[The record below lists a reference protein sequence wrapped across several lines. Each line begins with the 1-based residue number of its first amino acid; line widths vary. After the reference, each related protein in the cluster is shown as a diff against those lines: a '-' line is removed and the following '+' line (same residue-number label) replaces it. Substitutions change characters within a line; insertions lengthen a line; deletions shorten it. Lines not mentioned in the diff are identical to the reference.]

1 MKHQGLSVS
10 ITFAFVGKGAV
21 IEFVAKQCKGLA
33 AMACVAFVATV
44 ASNVVYADG
53 DVENLNFE
61 RGSIGW
67 KLPPAYSVKKGAG
80 MNGTAALVYENSDPN
95 LPYAFPLYYMTLK
108 TGVVYRA
115 SVKIRTENLDP
126 KNGRG
131 AQIALIC
138 ENADGKWVAE
148 SYSPGVRGTAD
159 WTEVELVTNHAIPP
173 GTVRCGILAY
183 CTPKSMGKAFFDDL
197 QVMPYEKPVVGAI
210 LSSAYRN
217 LAATGK
223 VDFRVELA
231 IPKRYSP
238 SDVKGVFS
246 FLNAK
251 GARETVAAKASAGDS
266 MGFSIEAARL
276 KVGESAIGFELLA
289 PDGAKLGETSL
300 PFRRV
305 EKLPKR
311 RVWLDGYGRAIV
323 DGKPFFPFGM
333 FAGNANRRAEYV
345 KGPFNTVLPY
355 VPLSAVEMDYFHTN
369 GVKVIYSVKDVYA
382 AMAERAPS
390 CVTCA
395 AAEDAYVQAKV
406 DAFRTHPALLAWY
419 VNDERVLELYK
430 PLLARQRLLERL
442 DPDHPTYA
450 VLYQIDL
457 VRTMSP
463 TYDIIGTDPYPVPK
477 HPLSRVTETTRKTR
491 AQLFGMRAMWQVPQ
505 AFDWGVYN
513 ANGPSRMPTVAEM
526 KSMFWQFIAAGANGL
541 ILYSYSAIQYG
552 KRKDGTP
559 IDFNSQWAAV
569 CEAGGEIRRFIPVLE
584 SEPGE
589 PVIGAPDAWGA
600 RTWRKDG
607 ETWLLLV
614 NAQDRPDAAEVT
626 LANDFT
632 QVVTELGPAVCR
644 NGARTLK
651 VALSS
656 NQAALYRIK

>member
-1 MKHQGLSVS
+1 MKDQGLSVS
-10 ITFAFVGKGAV
+10 AA
-21 IEFVAKQCKGLA
+21 LA
-33 AMACVAFVATV
+33 LACAAFVATV
-44 ASNVVYADG
+44 ASNVAYADV

-61 RGSIGW
+61 RGSAGW
-67 KLPPAYSVKKGAG
+67 RLQPAYSVKKGAG
-80 MNGTAALVYENSDPN
+80 MNGTAALVYENADPN

-115 SVKIRTENLDP
+115 SVKIRTEDLDP
-126 KNGRG
+126 KSGRG

-138 ENADGKWVAE
+138 ENADGKWISE

-159 WTEVELVTNHAIPP
+159 WTEVELVTNHAIPA

-183 CTPKSMGKAFFDDL
+183 CTPKSMGKACFDDI
-197 QVMPYEKPVVGAI
+197 QIMPYEKPVVGAI
-210 LSSAYRN
+210 FTSAYRN

-223 VDFRVELA
+223 VDFMVELA
-231 IPKRYSP
+231 IPKKYSP
-238 SDVKGVFS
+238 RDVKGLFS
-246 FLNAK
+246 YLNAS
-251 GARETVAAKASAGDS
+251 GTREAMEVTPTVCDRAGVSLDVAK
-266 MGFSIEAARL
+266 L
-276 KVGESAIGFELLA
+276 KAGESEIGFALYA
-289 PDGAKLGETSL
+289 PDGERLGETETH
-300 PFRRV
+300 FHRV
-305 EKLPKR
+305 AKLPKR
-311 RVWLDGYGRAIV
+311 RVWIDEYRRTIV

-333 FAGNANRRAEYV
+333 FTGNVHRRAEYV
-345 KGPFNTVLPY
+345 KGPFNTVLSY
-355 VPLSAVEMDYFHTN
+355 IPLSAVEMDYFHTN
-369 GVKVIYSVKDVYA
+369 GIKVIYSVKDVYA

-430 PLLARQRLLERL
+430 PLRARQQLLERL

-450 VLYQIDL
+450 VLYQLDL
-457 VRTMSP
+457 LRTMSP

-477 HPLSRVTETTRKTR
+477 HPLSLVTETTRKTH
-491 AQLFGMRAMWQVPQ
+491 ASLFGMRTMWQVPQ

-513 ANGPSRMPTVAEM
+513 ASGPSRMPMVAEM

-559 IDFNSQWAAV
+559 LDFNSQWAAV
-569 CEAGGEIRRFIPVLE
+569 CEAGEEIKRYIPVLE
-584 SEPGE
+584 SEPGL
-589 PVIGAPDAWGA
+589 VATGAPNAWGV

-607 ETWLLLV
+607 ATWLLLV
-614 NAQDRPDAAEVT
+614 NAQDKAESAEVA

-632 QVVTELGPAVCR
+632 TAVAALGPAAQKT
-644 NGARTLK
+644 GARTLK
-651 VALSS
+651 VALAPY
-656 NQAALYRIK
+656 QTALYEIK

>member
-1 MKHQGLSVS
+1 MQAIAMRLLKTV
-10 ITFAFVGKGAV
+10 FAVFATT
-21 IEFVAKQCKGLA
+21 A
-33 AMACVAFVATV
+33 ASTV
-44 ASNVVYADG
+44 VHADG
-53 DVENLNFE
+53 VGENLDFE
-61 RGSIGW
+61 RGGEGW
-67 KLPPAYSVKKGAG
+67 RLPPAYSVKKGAG
-80 MNGTAALVYENSDPN
+80 MNGTAALVYENADPN

-115 SVKIRTENLDP
+115 SVKIRTEDLDP
-126 KNGRG
+126 KSGRG

-138 ENADGKWVAE
+138 ENADGKWISE

-197 QVMPYEKPVVGAI
+197 QVMPYEKPVVGVI

-217 LAATGK
+217 LAASGN

-231 IPKRYSP
+231 VPKKYSP
-238 SDVKGVFS
+238 GDVKGVFS
-246 FLNAK
+246 FLNTK
-251 GARETVAAKASAGDS
+251 GARETVEVKTSEGDS

-276 KVGESAIGFELLA
+276 KAGGSTIGFELLA

-300 PFRRV
+300 PFRRM

-311 RVWLDGYGRAIV
+311 CVWIDGHGRTIV

-430 PLLARQRLLERL
+430 PLLVRQRLLERL

-457 VRTMSP
+457 VRTMSS

-491 AQLFGMRAMWQVPQ
+491 AQIFGMRAMWQVPQ
-505 AFDWGVYN
+505 AFDWGVYS
-513 ANGPSRMPTVAEM
+513 ADGPSRMPTVAEM

-552 KRKDGTP
+552 KRRDGTP
-559 IDFNSQWAAV
+559 VDFASQWAAV
-569 CEAGGEIRRFIPVLE
+569 CEAGMEIKRFIPVLE
-584 SEPGE
+584 AEPGQAAT
-589 PVIGAPDAWGA
+589 GAPDAWGA

-614 NAQDRPDAAEVT
+614 NAQDKADAAEVT

-632 QVVTELGPAVCR
+632 QVAAELGPTAQK
-644 NGARTLK
+644 NGARALR
-651 VALSS
+651 VALAP
-656 NQAALYRIK
+656 NQAAFYRIK

>member
-1 MKHQGLSVS
+1 MMKRL
-10 ITFAFVGKGAV
+10 
-21 IEFVAKQCKGLA
+21 L
-33 AMACVAFVATV
+33 AMACAVFEASVAVGVSTT
-44 ASNVVYADG
+44 DG
-53 DVENLNFE
+53 DGENLNFE
-61 RGSIGW
+61 RGSTGW
-67 KLPPAYSVKKGAG
+67 KLPPAYSVKKGEG
-80 MNGTAALVYENSDPN
+80 MNGTAALVYENSNPG
-95 LPYAFPLYYMTLK
+95 LPYAFPVYYMTLK

-115 SVKIRTENLDP
+115 SVRIRTENLDP

-138 ENADGKWVAE
+138 ENADGKWNSE

-183 CTPKSMGKAFFDDL
+183 CTPRSMGKACFDDIR
-197 QVMPYEKPVVGAI
+197 VTPHEKPVVGTI

-217 LAATGK
+217 LAASGK
-223 VDFRVELA
+223 VDFRVELS
-231 IPKRYSP
+231 IPRKYSP
-238 SDVKGVFS
+238 NDVKGVFS
-246 FLNAK
+246 FMNAK
-251 GARETVAAKASAGDS
+251 GARETVEVKTSVGDS
-266 MGFSIEAARL
+266 MGFSIDAARL
-276 KVGESAIGFELLA
+276 KAGGSTIGFELLA
-289 PDGAKLGETSL
+289 PDGAKLGEASL

-311 RVWLDGYGRAIV
+311 RVWIDGHGRTIV

-333 FAGNANRRAEYV
+333 FTGNVHRRAEYV
-345 KGPFNTVLPY
+345 KGPFNTVLSY

-369 GVKVIYSVKDVYA
+369 GLKVIYSVKDVYA

-450 VLYQIDL
+450 VLYQLDL
-457 VRTMSP
+457 LRTMSP

-477 HPLSRVTETTRKTR
+477 YPLSRVTETTRKTR
-491 AQLFGMRAMWQVPQ
+491 DSLFGMRTMWQVPQ

-513 ANGPSRMPTVAEM
+513 ASGPSRMPTVAEM

-552 KRKDGTP
+552 KRKDGVP
-559 IDFNSQWAAV
+559 LDFSSQWAAI
-569 CEAGGEIRRFIPVLE
+569 CEAGEEIKRFIHVLE
-584 SEPGE
+584 SEPG
-589 PVIGAPDAWGA
+589 GAVTGVPDAWGV
-600 RTWRKDG
+600 RTLRKDG
-607 ETWLLLV
+607 ATWLLLV
-614 NAQDRPDAAEVT
+614 NAQEKADAAEVT

-632 QVVTELGPAVCR
+632 QVVAELGPEAQKS
-644 NGARTLK
+644 GARTLK
-651 VALSS
+651 VALAP
-656 NQAALYRIK
+656 NQAVLYRIK